1 MDLTGPCVIIRLME
15 APDKSAQIR
24 KQILEGIA
32 QGEKDVREGR
42 VLTQEQFEKKMRRWL
57 KPDATTQKRR
67 RS

>member
-1 MDLTGPCVIIRLME
+1 ME